1 MRTSSSAYDQACS
14 LQFGL
19 STRDA
24 TQGQDLFGA
33 LQSSDWK
40 EAIAEIQD
48 VHLHTKARMGDIPIV
63 AVGGGVDGCY
73 CELESEFES
82 SRNVIILRGKLEI
95 SENWQPYE

>member
-1 MRTSSSAYDQACS
+1 MRTSPSAYDQACS

-24 TQGQDLFGA
+24 AQGLDLFGT

-48 VHLHTKARMGDIPIV
+48 VHLHTKARMGDVPIV
-63 AVGGGVDGCY
+63 AVGRGVDGRW
-73 CELESEFES
+73 LLRTGIRKFTK
-82 SRNVIILRGKLEI
+82 RNVIIL
-95 SENWQPYE
+95 

>member
-1 MRTSSSAYDQACS
+1 VRTSSSAYDQACS

-24 TQGQDLFGA
+24 AQGQDLFGA

-48 VHLHTKARMGDIPIV
+48 VHLHTKARMGEGDIPIV
-63 AVGGGVDGCY
+63 AVGGGVDDRR
-73 CELESEFES
+73 L
-82 SRNVIILRGKLEI
+82 LRIGI
-95 SENWQPYE
+95 

>member
-1 MRTSSSAYDQACS
+1 VRTPSSAYDQACS

-63 AVGGGVDGCY
+63 AVGGGVDGRW
-73 CELESEFES
+73 L
-82 SRNVIILRGKLEI
+82 LRIGNWKLNLKVHEM
-95 SENWQPYE
+95 

>member
-48 VHLHTKARMGDIPIV
+48 VHLHTKKARMGDIPIV
-63 AVGGGVDGCY
+63 AVGGGVDGRW
-73 CELESEFES
+73 L
-82 SRNVIILRGKLEI
+82 LRIGI
-95 SENWQPYE
+95 GI